1 MSQRKLI
8 AVLGVVVMLAVTAG
22 VGQASWSRVEGM
34 GLTSPEL
41 WQFTDDY
48 ANIYYY
54 PTSVVRQNNLVLAEL
69 GSNNDGDTNEV
80 NSETDQSLTL
90 IKNFPKFGSIAYQ
103 MKQNASNSAFP
114 NSLTHEQIDLIWGT
128 GLEKMDIAVRF
139 DMTNSK
145 FEHSENVGGV
155 AANWE
160 ASGSGVAPGDPYPF
174 GGLFF
179 PGLIQAV
186 ELNTWGITP
195 ALALHMQ
202 NDNRIEAAVTF
213 RQYSLDRNRTDAG
226 TAGESFTDDGGLSY
240 AIKVR
245 GILGGGGGD
254 GGTWYPAFWY
264 VNDDLSWEATGI
276 TGLGSRSADEK
287 YTNIGA
293 GISRNMRVNDNN
305 LLIFGVMA
313 WQQKLDYERTD
324 NNADAGGTPIV
335 SGDIKDATLKTT
347 MAPMFFAS
355 LETEATSWLKVRLG
369 GTKSMSNTNLELSDF
384 DTPTGSSTDKEKFSD
399 FTFNIGAGLKWNN
412 LDIDV
417 TVNEAF
423 PLSGGWVLSGD
434 EETPFTRASATYHF

>member
-1 MSQRKLI
+1 
-8 AVLGVVVMLAVTAG
+8 MLAVTAG

-34 GLTSPEL
+34 GLTSPYL

-69 GSNNDGDTNEV
+69 GSNVDGNTNEV
-80 NSETDQSLTL
+80 DSEVDQSLTV
-90 IKNFPKFGSIAYQ
+90 IKNFPRFGSIAYQ
-103 MKQNASNSAFP
+103 MKQNALNSSFP

-128 GLEKMDIAVRF
+128 ALSKMDIAVRF

-145 FEHSENVGGV
+145 FEHSENIGGV

-160 ASGSGVAPGDPYPF
+160 AAGSGAVPADPYPF
-174 GGLFF
+174 GALFL
-179 PGLIQAV
+179 PGLIQV
-186 ELNTWGITP
+186 MELNTFGVTP
-195 ALALHMQ
+195 AIAFHMQ
-202 NDNRIEAAVTF
+202 NDNRVEAAVTF

-226 TAGESFTDDGGLSY
+226 VAGESWKDDGGLSY
-240 AIKVR
+240 AVKLR
-245 GILGGGGGD
+245 GILGGGD
-254 GGTWYPAFWY
+254 GTWYPAFWW
-264 VNDDLSWEATGI
+264 VNDDLSWEVTGI
-276 TGLGSRSADEK
+276 PGLTARSADEK

-305 LLIFGVMA
+305 LLIFGVAA
-313 WQQKLDYERTD
+313 WQQKIDYERTD
-324 NNADAGGTPIV
+324 NNDAVLDGSI
-335 SGDIKDATLKTT
+335 SDAELKNT
-347 MAPMFFAS
+347 MAPLFFAS

-369 GTKSMSNTNLELSDF
+369 GTHSMVQTRTELSAF
-384 DTPTGSSTDKEKFSD
+384 NSDTATDKEKTSD

>member
-8 AVLGVVVMLAVTAG
+8 VVLGVVALLAVTAG

-34 GLTSPEL
+34 GLTSPVL

-69 GSNNDGDTNEV
+69 GSNVDGNTNEV
-80 NSETDQSLTL
+80 DSEAEQSLTI
-90 IKNFPKFGSIAYQ
+90 IKNFPRFGSIAYQ
-103 MKQNASNSAFP
+103 MKQNALNSAFP
-114 NSLTHEQIDLIWGT
+114 NSLTNEQIDLIWGT
-128 GLEKMDIAVRF
+128 GLSKMDIAIRF

-145 FEHSENVGGV
+145 FEHSENIGGV

-160 ASGSGVAPGDPYPF
+160 AAGAGLVPADPYPF
-174 GGLFF
+174 GTLFL
-179 PGLIQAV
+179 PTLIQV
-186 ELNTWGITP
+186 MELNTVGITP
-195 ALALHMQ
+195 AIAFHLQ
-202 NDNRIEAAVTF
+202 NDNRVEAAVTF

-226 TAGESFTDDGGLSY
+226 VAGEQWQDDGGLSY
-240 AIKVR
+240 AVNLR
-245 GILGGGGGD
+245 GIFGGGD
-254 GGTWYPAFWY
+254 GTWYPAFWW
-264 VNDDLSWEATGI
+264 VNDDLSWEVTGI
-276 TGLGSRSADEK
+276 PGLTARSADEK
-287 YTNIGA
+287 YTSIGA

-305 LLIFGVMA
+305 LLIFGVAA
-313 WQQKLDYERTD
+313 WQQKTDYERTD
-324 NNADAGGTPIV
+324 NNDAVLDGSI
-335 SGDIKDATLKTT
+335 SDAELKST

-369 GTKSMSNTNLELSDF
+369 GTHSMVSSRTELSAF
-384 DTPTGSSTDKEKFSD
+384 NSDTATDKLKTSD

-412 LDIDV
+412 LDVDV

>member
-8 AVLGVVVMLAVTAG
+8 AVLGVVVLLAVTAG

-69 GSNNDGDTNEV
+69 GSNSDGDVNEV
-80 NSETDQSLTL
+80 TNSAGSGDGFEQSLTV
-90 IKNFPKFGSIAYQ
+90 IKNFPRFGSIAYQ
-103 MKQNASNSAFP
+103 MKQSALNSSFP
-114 NSLTHEQIDLIWGT
+114 STLNNEQIDLIWGT
-128 GLEKMDIAVRF
+128 ALSKMDIAVRF
-139 DMTNSK
+139 DMTSSK
-145 FEHSENVGGV
+145 FEHSENIGGV
-155 AANWE
+155 ASSFE
-160 ASGSGVAPGDPYPF
+160 ASGLGPAPGDPYPF
-174 GGLFF
+174 GAFFF
-179 PGLIQAV
+179 PTLVTAV

-195 ALALHMQ
+195 ALALHLA

-213 RQYSLDRNRTDAG
+213 RQYSLDRSATTG
-226 TAGESFTDDGGLSY
+226 GVAGESWQDDSGLSY
-240 AIKVR
+240 AVKLR
-245 GILGGGGGD
+245 GVLGGGGGD

-276 TGLGSRSADEK
+276 AGLGTRGADEK
-287 YTNIGA
+287 YSNIGA

-305 LLIFGVMA
+305 LLIFGVAA
-313 WQQKLDYERTD
+313 WQQKTDYERTD
-324 NNADAGGTPIV
+324 NNDAVANGDV
-335 SGDIKDATLKTT
+335 SDAEIKTT
-347 MAPMFFAS
+347 MAPIFFAS

-369 GTKSMSNTNLELSDF
+369 GTKSMSGSRTELTAFNTDTATDEVDF
-384 DTPTGSSTDKEKFSD
+384 SE

-412 LDIDV
+412 LDVDV